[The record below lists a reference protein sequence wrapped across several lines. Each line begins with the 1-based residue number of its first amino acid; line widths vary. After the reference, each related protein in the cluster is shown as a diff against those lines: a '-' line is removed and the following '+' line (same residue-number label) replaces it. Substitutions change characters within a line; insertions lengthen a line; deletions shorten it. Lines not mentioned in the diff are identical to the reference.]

1 MVSIELLGSFRV
13 HTHGEGEPVGSKPTD
28 VTPSS
33 VRERIALASLA
44 LAAPGSLTAID
55 LANELYADIEVA
67 DPRNAVQATVSRL
80 RRALGAASAS
90 IETSA
95 AGYRLV
101 GADLDVDTM
110 ERHRASGDLNAAL
123 SSWRGPTLA
132 DLHAGPLLTGERVR
146 LEEIRAELVEQQLT
160 ERIDHDPGAAVANL
174 ETAVA
179 EAPLREHRWELLML
193 ALYRSGRQADALR
206 AFQRARTHLSSE
218 LGLDPGPALADLERK
233 ILRQDPALT
242 PNGSARMSASTGPS
256 RTLPTGT
263 VTVLLCDVEGS
274 VRRWEARPTD
284 MAVQIELMHQTWSTA
299 VENAGGAVVKSTGDG
314 VLALFATASDAI
326 RAAAAGQREQLRS
339 DLRVRVA
346 LHTGEVVSLD
356 DDVRG
361 PTINRTARLMDLANG
376 QQVLV
381 SGVTADLAASALAD
395 SGLGLRAIGQHWLR
409 DVSEPVEV
417 HQLTG
422 DGLPSSFPALRSSG
436 PSQLPRLRNALLGR
450 EELQAELTEL
460 VATEALVTL
469 LGTGGIG
476 KTSLAVAVGW
486 TAAEARSVTFVDL
499 AAVRDPSHVPSRIA
513 ETLVGADPNS
523 SRSPIERITDRLGAN
538 HDLLVIDNAEHLLDA
553 VAETV
558 DEILSTELKGSVLVT
573 SRQPLAVSG
582 ERLFPLPP
590 LSLPDADADLADTGR
605 NPSVQ
610 LFMERM
616 RATKPGAGLPDGL
629 LPVVAHIC
637 RRLDGIPL
645 AIELAAGRTGL
656 LAVEDIAA
664 RLDDQL
670 RLLRQVPATREARH
684 ASLEAVARWSLDQ
697 LEPPTRKLF
706 AHLAV
711 MAGGFDIAG
720 VEALAAHVDL
730 DPLDALDGVSELLAA
745 SLLASE
751 PGDRRFRMLEPIRQL
766 ALSEL
771 RTAGA
776 ETQARHA
783 HAEWITDRALKA
795 YRTEDEQRAVRY
807 RSFDIDA
814 DQLLSALRWSCDRLS
829 AGDSAEDDPLDDES
843 RALRAASLGLATA
856 FWFLEQDPGT
866 GTSLLGELRDRIDRV
881 AHPLAWARATIAW
894 TVTTAT
900 LPVAG
905 HDRDAIDAVAIFDA
919 HDDDDRGTA
928 RLGAVFAQFATQNP
942 GTRDLLAEAERMVPS
957 DRRWTRAILD
967 LVAMMIEAVGSTEDP
982 PTGSMDEAIS
992 RGERAATVLRSLND
1006 RWALGA
1012 ALGELGRL
1020 RRLMGDYEAAAANYR
1035 ESLDLFGDLHYHG
1048 MHYILSELGQMA
1060 SLQGNHDEAHHLHER
1075 AVRMATDDGNASC
1088 RAQALLAA
1096 ARSAFL
1102 AGDED
1107 TAIVALA
1114 EAKELHPDWEIL
1126 SYGLEDLDAQLEVLS
1141 NF

>member
-1 MVSIELLGSFRV
+1 MVYIELLGLFRA
-13 HTHGEGEPVGSKPTD
+13 HIHRDDTFGSEGPTD

-33 VRERIALASLA
+33 ARERLALASLA

-55 LANELYADIEVA
+55 LANELYTDRDVA

-80 RRALGAASAS
+80 RKALGAESAT
-90 IETSA
+90 IETSPG
-95 AGYRLV
+95 GYRLV
-101 GADLDVDTM
+101 GADLDVDAM
-110 ERHRASGDLNAAL
+110 EQHRASGDLDAAL
-123 SSWRGPTLA
+123 ALWRGPTLA
-132 DLHAGPLLTGERVR
+132 GLQTGPLLTAERVR
-146 LEEIRAELVEQQLT
+146 LEEIRAELVEQHLT
-160 ERIDHDPGAAVANL
+160 EQINHDPAAAVADL
-174 ETAVA
+174 EVAVA
-179 EAPLREHRWELLML
+179 DAPLREHRWELLML
-193 ALYRSGRQADALR
+193 ALYQSGRQADALR

-218 LGLDPGPALADLERK
+218 LGLEPGPTLADLEQQ
-233 ILRQDPALT
+233 ILRQDPALAPRNPPQVT
-242 PNGSARMSASTGPS
+242 AASRSLPS
-256 RTLPTGT
+256 GT

-274 VRRWEARPTD
+274 VRRWEAKPTD
-284 MAVQIELMHQTWSTA
+284 MAVQIQQMHQTWTA
-299 VENAGGAVVKSTGDG
+299 AIEDAGGSVVKSTGDG

-326 RAAAAGQREQLRS
+326 RAAATGQREQLRT

-346 LHTGEVVSLD
+346 LHTGEVVSLE

-361 PTINRTARLMDLANG
+361 PTVNRTARLMDLANG

-381 SGVTADLAASALAD
+381 SGVTADLAASALTD

-409 DVSEPVEV
+409 DVAEPVEI

-422 DGLPSSFPALRSSG
+422 DGLPASFPALKSSG

-450 EELQAELTEL
+450 EGLRSELTDL

-476 KTSLAVAVGW
+476 KTSLALAVGW
-486 TAAEARSVTFVDL
+486 TAADTRPVTFVDL
-499 AAVRDPSHVPSRIA
+499 ASVRDPSHVPSRIA
-513 ETLVGADPNS
+513 ETLVGADPS
-523 SRSPIERITDRLGAN
+523 SGRSPIERITDRLGAN
-538 HDLLVIDNAEHLLDA
+538 PDLLVIDNAEHLLDA

-558 DEILSTELKGSVLVT
+558 DQILSSELKGSLLVT

-582 ERLFPLPP
+582 ERVFRLPP
-590 LSLPDADADLADTGR
+590 LPLPDADADLADTSR

-616 RATKPGAGLPDGL
+616 RSTKPGAGLPDGL

-697 LEPPTRKLF
+697 LEPSTRKLF

-720 VEALAAHVDL
+720 VEALATHADL
-730 DPLDALDGVSELLAA
+730 DPLDALDGVSEMLAA

-771 RTAGA
+771 RAAGA

-783 HAEWITDRALKA
+783 HAEWITDRALEA
-795 YRTEDEQRAVRY
+795 YRSEDEKRAIRY

-814 DQLLSALRWSCDRLS
+814 DQLLSALRWSCDRLN
-829 AGDSAEDDPLDDES
+829 AADHATDDPLDDES

-866 GTSLLGELRDRIDRV
+866 GTSLLGELRDRVDRV

-905 HDRDAIDAVAIFDA
+905 HDREALDAVAIFDA
-919 HDDDDRGTA
+919 NDDEDRGTA
-928 RLGAVFAQFATQNP
+928 RLGAIFALFAAQDA
-942 GTRDLLAEAERMVPS
+942 GSRDLLAEAERMVPS
-957 DRRWTRAILD
+957 DRRWTRAILE
-967 LVAMMIEAVGSTEDP
+967 LVAMMIEAAGSTEDP
-982 PTGSMDEAIS
+982 PTGSMDKAIE
-992 RGERAATVLRSLND
+992 RGERAATALRSLND

-1020 RRLMGDYEAAAANYR
+1020 RRLMGDYEAAAANYH
-1035 ESLDLFGDLHYHG
+1035 ESIDLFGDLHYHG
-1048 MHYILSELGQMA
+1048 LHYILSELGQMS
-1060 SLQGNHDEAHHLHER
+1060 SLQGNHSEAQRFHGR
-1075 AVRMATDDGNASC
+1075 ALQMATDDGNASC
-1088 RAQALLAA
+1088 RAQALLAS
-1096 ARSAFL
+1096 ARSALL
-1102 AGDED
+1102 AGDET
-1107 TAIVALA
+1107 TAIVTLA

-1126 SYGLEDLDAQLEVLS
+1126 SYGLEDIDAQLEVLS
-1141 NF
+1141 QY